1 MYLRGSYFQSKLL
14 KVSYV
19 RKYFRKYT
27 LHSISGTEPSKVR
40 VRVHCTTY
48 FRMEVFYAREL
59 SKIEYFS
66 TEVGLR
72 VRTTSV
78 LSYFRKYTYVDNVTG
93 VDVQC
98 TSSSGEDMSAE
109 SADSIFWQ

>member
-1 MYLRGSYFQSKLL
+1 
-14 KVSYV
+14 
-19 RKYFRKYT
+19 
-27 LHSISGTEPSKVR
+27 
-40 VRVHCTTY
+40 
-48 FRMEVFYAREL
+48 MEVFYAREL

-66 TEVGLR
+66 TEVR

-93 VDVQC
+93 VGLDVQC

>member
-1 MYLRGSYFQSKLL
+1 
-14 KVSYV
+14 
-19 RKYFRKYT
+19 
-27 LHSISGTEPSKVR
+27 
-40 VRVHCTTY
+40 
-48 FRMEVFYAREL
+48 MEVFYAREL
-59 SKIEYFS
+59 SKIEYCRPYFS
-66 TEVGLR
+66 TELR

-93 VDVQC
+93 VGLGLRVDVQC

>member
-1 MYLRGSYFQSKLL
+1 
-14 KVSYV
+14 
-19 RKYFRKYT
+19 
-27 LHSISGTEPSKVR
+27 
-40 VRVHCTTY
+40 
-48 FRMEVFYAREL
+48 MEVFYAREL

-66 TEVGLR
+66 TEVR